1 MPALGGWLFRW
12 RDYTPLPLLA
22 LFLAF
27 ARREPRM
34 FVAGCC
40 TMVVGE
46 AVRFWC
52 QRYIGGA
59 SRTRGYSPGAEL
71 VNGGPYSMVRNPLY
85 VANLLLTLGT
95 ALLSGRPLFVVAAAA
110 VFLAQYI
117 PIVRWE
123 ESRLTA
129 QFGDAYT
136 QYQAAVPR
144 WVPRSRP
151 RPDAPGAS
159 AEKPSV
165 GRVIQIERRS
175 LLALVVVVAAFAVR
189 VSLAGVTD
197 PAFGVMAVLGLG

>member
-1 MPALGGWLFRW
+1 MTALGAWLFRW

-22 LFLAF
+22 VFLVF
-27 ARREPRM
+27 ARRDLRM

-40 TMVVGE
+40 TMAAGE

-59 SRTRGYSPGAEL
+59 SRTRGSSPGAEL

-85 VANLLLTLGT
+85 VANLMLTLGT
-95 ALLSGRPLFVVAAAA
+95 ALLSGRPLLVLVAAA

-123 ESRLTA
+123 ESRLTV
-129 QFGDAYT
+129 QFGDAYAD
-136 QYQAAVPR
+136 YQAAVPR
-144 WVPRSRP
+144 WIPRSGP
-151 RPDAPGAS
+151 RPDRAGAD
-159 AEKPSV
+159 KPSV

-175 LLALVVVVAAFAVR
+175 LLALVVVVVAFAVR
-189 VSLAGVTD
+189 VNLARVVGSG
-197 PAFGVMAVLGLG
+197 AEVMAVLALG